1 MNSFDLHMH
10 SCYSN
15 DGEFTPQE
23 LIHMADAAHLTTIAL
38 SDHNT
43 PKGIADMVR
52 LGEAKGI
59 RVIPAMEFDTLFE
72 ELEVHVLGYGIDYE
86 QPYFQSLFI
95 ISRFNKIVNDF
106 ERLADFFSFCFR
118 LA

>member
-1 MNSFDLHMH
+1 
-10 SCYSN
+10 
-15 DGEFTPQE
+15 
-23 LIHMADAAHLTTIAL
+23 MADAAHLTTIAL

-86 QPYFQSLFI
+86 QPYFQSLFDSISWNSIRIRKSLRI
-95 ISRFNKIVNDF
+95 ISP
-106 ERLADFFSFCFR
+106 EADAVSLSR
-118 LA
+118 

>member
-23 LIHMADAAHLTTIAL
+23 LIHMADEAHLTTIAL

-72 ELEVHVLGYGIDYE
+72 SWRYTCSATASTMS
-86 QPYFQSLFI
+86 SLIF
-95 ISRFNKIVNDF
+95 K
-106 ERLADFFSFCFR
+106 AFSI
-118 LA
+118 L

>member
-23 LIHMADAAHLTTIAL
+23 LIHMADEAHLTTIAL

-72 ELEVHVLGYGIDYE
+72 ELEVHVLGYGIDL
-86 QPYFQSLFI
+86 SLI
-95 ISRFNKIVNDF
+95 HIRRRRRS
-106 ERLADFFSFCFR
+106 LASTS
-118 LA
+118 AGEATS

>member
-1 MNSFDLHMH
+1 MH

-52 LGEAKGI
+52 LGEAK
-59 RVIPAMEFDTLFE
+59 A
-72 ELEVHVLGYGIDYE
+72 
-86 QPYFQSLFI
+86 S
-95 ISRFNKIVNDF
+95 
-106 ERLADFFSFCFR
+106 A
-118 LA
+118 